1 MLHYF
6 TSHSLHVKNPGSV
19 SSFNG
24 GQKCGQSYDACMHN
38 HASWIDCKGVEKVL
52 IQSVSHPACPHTLVC
67 LVPGKILYLT
77 RKKILY
83 LTRKQ
88 KSLISSNTEKLFL
101 IELCNSSTTIMYMLA
116 GLRIIVQDT
125 DGQRRLW
132 CGQCRFSLYFSL
144 VFRCLFLRYCNLSKK
159 K

>member
-52 IQSVSHPACPHTLVC
+52 IQSPSMPPHTC
-67 LVPGKILYLT
+67 LFSSWQNTISHK
-77 RKKILY
+77 KKILY

-125 DGQRRLW
+125 DAQRRLW